1 LFTDTNTFRAISSTP
16 TDGATTT
23 SISSDWAF
31 DNVKTAVPANALFTD
46 TNTNTITSV
55 GITGSETTGT
65 VTIAGAGNVTATQSG
80 STITLT
86 GSASATDVSVTNT
99 STSTSEWNVAFVAD
113 DGAQGI
119 NIDKHSSG
127 TGGLTYIPTSST
139 LRCTTFAGNS
149 NTANYADLAE
159 VYTSD
164 ADYEPGTVVAFG
176 GEQEVTISTGFAN
189 TRVAGVISEF
199 PAYCMNSNE
208 DGAVVALQGRVPVK
222 VLGKVQ
228 KGDMMV
234 TCGTTPGYAMVAR
247 YFIGG
252 AVIGKA
258 LEDKDTTGEGVIE
271 VVVGRM

>member
-1 LFTDTNTFRAISSTP
+1 M
-16 TDGATTT
+16 
-23 SISSDWAF
+23 
-31 DNVKTAVPANALFTD
+31 FTD

-55 GITGSETTGT
+55 GISGSETTGT
-65 VTIAGAGNVTATQSG
+65 VTIAGAGNVTATQVG